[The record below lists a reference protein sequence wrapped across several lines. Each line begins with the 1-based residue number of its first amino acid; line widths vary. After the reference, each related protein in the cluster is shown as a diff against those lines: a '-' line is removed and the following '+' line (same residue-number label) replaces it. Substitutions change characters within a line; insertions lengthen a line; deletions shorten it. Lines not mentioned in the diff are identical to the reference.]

1 MSIKEQIKAIENK
14 LTLLNEDE
22 IPFEEKIEIYKNAL
36 KSITH
41 LKKTIEDNNQTFAT
55 LQKDEL

>member
-36 KSITH
+36 NSITH
-41 LKKTIEDNNQTFAT
+41 LKKTIEDNKQTLET

>member
-36 KSITH
+36 NSITH
-41 LKKTIEDNNQTFAT
+41 LKKDNRRQQTNIRNT
-55 LQKDEL
+55 PKR